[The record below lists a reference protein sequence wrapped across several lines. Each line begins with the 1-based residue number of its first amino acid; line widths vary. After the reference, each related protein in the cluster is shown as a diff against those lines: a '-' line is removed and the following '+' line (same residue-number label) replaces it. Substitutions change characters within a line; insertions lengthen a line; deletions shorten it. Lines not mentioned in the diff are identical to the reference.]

1 MEKNSYT
8 AYLIDKGADSEKIE
22 YAVKEVEKLE
32 HFLEKKET
40 DLYSCTSEDIQAYM
54 DLLIAKN
61 ENSIKSLIFLSRYFL
76 SQKNNTIYIYFT
88 QLLGVS
94 GVIENILNRFEIIA
108 EKKGLN
114 VELKQKI
121 NNLPIGSS
129 PKKYPDFVK
138 SFMVVLKSFLTED
151 EARWVLAG
159 NNHQIPAESFEEE
172 KRHFM
177 NADSIQAYLT
187 ERHLRAVKKLQQH
200 ADEGTVWF
208 EQIITPEVVELVRSH
223 QEMLGGIKWGN
234 KIVLTKI
241 PYNPSEYV
249 ITDELTQR
257 RYMACHCPFIRNHL
271 LQDFS
276 DIDPD
281 CCYCSGG
288 FAKAPFEHIFEREL
302 HVELIESCLTG
313 SDKCRFAIT
322 IPQEYLNEKSN
333 F

>member
-8 AYLIDKGADSEKIE
+8 AYLIDKGVERHKID
-22 YAVKEVEKLE
+22 YAIKEVEKLE
-32 HFLEKKET
+32 NFLAENGT
-40 DLYSCTSEDIQAYM
+40 DLYACNSKDIQAYM
-54 DLLIAKN
+54 DRLIDKK
-61 ENSIKSLIFLSRYFL
+61 ENSIKTIIFLARYFL
-76 SQKNNTIYIYFT
+76 SQKNKTIYIYFT

-94 GVIENILNRFEIIA
+94 GVIENILNRFEIMA

-114 VELKQKI
+114 VEVKQKI
-121 NNLPIGSS
+121 NILPIGSS

-159 NNHQIPAESFEEE
+159 NNHQIPTESFEEE

-177 NADSIQAYLT
+177 NADSIEAYLT

-208 EQIITPEVVELVRSH
+208 EQIITPEVVELVRSN
-223 QEMLGGIKWGN
+223 QEMLGGIKRGN

-249 ITDELTQR
+249 KTDDLTQR

-281 CCYCSGG
+281 WCYCSGG
-288 FAKAPFEHIFEREL
+288 FAKATFEHIFEREL
-302 HVELIESCLTG
+302 NVELIESCLTG

-322 IPQEYLNEKSN
+322 IPQEYLINE
-333 F
+333 